1 MIVVYTWI
9 DYFLSIFLQISVVIE
24 VRDVVALVE
33 RRTDVSSSED
43 YVNFAL
49 DQSNRLVDKI
59 SVLFVL
65 HVWLETKD
73 RRLDTLI
80 TAVVIICKVTLLPV
94 YMKMINVLEK
104 LTNEPSLSDNY
115 FDSKDSLASKFI
127 HKSVTNI
134 ELTYR

>member
-115 FDSKDSLASKFI
+115 FDSKDSLVSKFI

>member
-59 SVLFVL
+59 SVLFAL

-115 FDSKDSLASKFI
+115 FDSKDSLVSKFI

>member
-1 MIVVYTWI
+1 MNRLFW
-9 DYFLSIFLQISVVIE
+9 SIFLQISVVIE

-127 HKSVTNI
+127 HKSDTNI

>member
-33 RRTDVSSSED
+33 RRTNVSSSED

-127 HKSVTNI
+127 HKSDTNI

>member
-127 HKSVTNI
+127 HKSDTNI

>member
-33 RRTDVSSSED
+33 RRTNVSSSED

-59 SVLFVL
+59 SVLFAL

-115 FDSKDSLASKFI
+115 FDSKDSLVSKFI